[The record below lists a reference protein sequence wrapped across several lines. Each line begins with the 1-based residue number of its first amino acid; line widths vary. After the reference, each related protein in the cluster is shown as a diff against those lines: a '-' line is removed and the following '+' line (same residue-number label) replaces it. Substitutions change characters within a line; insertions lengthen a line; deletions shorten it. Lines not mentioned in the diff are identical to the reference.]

1 MLGRMLFFRTPHR
14 ACIGWLSA
22 ALVFLPVGAG
32 AARSKPSV
40 VAAQTATPA
49 TTALFSDTFRKVIE
63 QGVAN
68 GAYRTVAVGVIDG
81 KQTQKLYLGHRD
93 GAATPAADDDSQF
106 EIGALSEVFTG
117 LLLAEAALEGKLRLR
132 DPLRTFLPADFPFVD
147 ARVGDISIDA
157 LVTQHS
163 GLPPQPTSLFPADV
177 DDPYIDYAGE
187 DLLSFLAFYRSLPA
201 PEDIGYSYSV
211 LNAGILG
218 HLLGRIYTAPYVEVL
233 TSKVLIPLGLKHTSL
248 RDDAALL
255 RGHAR
260 GESAAHWHYG
270 VLAGAASLRSSLP
283 DLLEFLQHNLT
294 PGDSTLRAALLL
306 ARQGRGSGPA
316 DRIGLGWNVREA
328 TAGETTWPLVWR
340 ASETAGFSTFVG
352 FRTDRQRAIVL
363 LGNAAEDLAGFG
375 IAWLDDAL
383 PPPTPHGYVATASN
397 DVAAYSGLYEISPGS
412 DLIVRAHD
420 GALSL
425 QLPGQLPTRLRAV
438 DKDVFAA
445 KVGAFGATF
454 MRNVDEITGLVL
466 HLNGNHASARRL
478 SERAPQVVHTS
489 IEPHGGKR
497 YEFLGDY
504 SLDANTWM
512 RIAQHADALSVQLT
526 MSERRV
532 IFAYAPDRFADA
544 DGAVDLLFRRDGKGR
559 IIGAT
564 LDLAGAQLDAIPLRS
579 MPPGRPAP

>member
-1 MLGRMLFFRTPHR
+1 MLFFRTLHR
-14 ACIGWLSA
+14 ACIGCLSA
-22 ALVFLPVGAG
+22 ALVFLPVCAD
-32 AARSKPSV
+32 AARGKPPV
-40 VAAQTATPA
+40 TAAQPATPA
-49 TTALFSDTFRKVIE
+49 TALFSDTFRKVIE

-81 KQTQKLYLGHRD
+81 KQTQKLYFGHRD
-93 GAATPAADDDSQF
+93 GATTPAADDDSQF

-132 DPLRTFLPADFPFVD
+132 DPLRKYLPADFPFAE
-147 ARVGDISIDA
+147 ARVGDISLDA

-187 DLLSFLAFYRSLPA
+187 DLLAFLAFYRSLPA
-201 PEDIGYSYSV
+201 QEDIGYGYSV

-218 HLLGRIYTAPYVEVL
+218 HLLGRIYTAPYTEVL
-233 TSKVLIPLGLKHTSL
+233 TRKILAPLGLKHTSP
-248 RDDAALL
+248 RDDATLL
-255 RGHAR
+255 PGHAR

-283 DLLEFLQHNLT
+283 DLLQFLQHNLT
-294 PGDSTLRAALLL
+294 PGDSPLRAALLL
-306 ARQGRGSGPA
+306 ARQGRASGPA

-328 TAGETTWPLVWR
+328 AAGETTWPLVWR

-363 LGNAAEDLAGFG
+363 LGNAAEDLAGLG
-375 IAWLDDAL
+375 IAWLNDEL
-383 PPPTPHGYVATASN
+383 PPPAPHGYVATASK

-425 QLPGQLPTRLRAV
+425 QLPGLLPQRLHAV
-438 DKDVFAA
+438 DKDVFVAR
-445 KVGAFGATF
+445 VGVLGATF

-478 SERAPQVVHTS
+478 SERAPQVAHTP
-489 IEPHGGKR
+489 IELHGGKR
-497 YEFLGDY
+497 DEFLGDY

-512 RIAQHADALSVQLT
+512 RVAKHADTLSVQLT

-544 DGAVDLLFRRDGKGR
+544 DGAVDLLFRRDGNGR
-559 IIGAT
+559 IVGAT
-564 LDLAGAQLDAIPLRS
+564 LDLAGTQRSAIPLRR